1 MTPAR
6 PTWLVNGTVV
16 DGSATAPRHGTV
28 VIEGE
33 QIVAVTS
40 AGEPVPDTA
49 EVVDVSGLV
58 VCPGFIDTHSHAD
71 NAPFLAE
78 PDTSKI
84 LQGVTTEVVGNCG
97 FSLAPI
103 NPANLPDTEA
113 LLGRI
118 FPPIEVPWR
127 SFADFLSH
135 ADAGGYVTNYAPL
148 VGHNIL
154 RIAAFGSQDRAP
166 EPDEVNLM
174 GGLLEEALESGAF
187 GLSSGLI
194 YPPGLFAAADEL
206 AALTARLGQDAV
218 YATHMRNESIHVRD
232 SIQES
237 VRTVRPTRARL
248 HVSHLKVA
256 DRAQWG
262 TMGQILAELDAARDE
277 GLAVTQDAYP
287 YAAGSTM
294 LTALL
299 PPWFH
304 DGGSQAVLTKLQSDE
319 ALARAQR
326 DLDGQGAVF
335 ENLVAAASWDNIVIS
350 STRSHRHEGKT
361 TAQLAHDRGLPPLRA
376 VAQLLVEE
384 DLMATMVM
392 HMMHEDDVGTVLTH
406 SHTAIGSDSLPPGTG
421 GRPHPRSFGTFPRVL
436 GRYVR
441 DQAIIP
447 LADVVRRMTSLP
459 AEIFA
464 IPKRGQLRE
473 GFVADIVCFD
483 PASVTDGATYE
494 QPTLSPT
501 GIHRVYQGG
510 RLAVQDGTWQG
521 ERTGRR
527 LTPSP
532 R

>member
-1 MTPAR
+1 MTSAR
-6 PTWLVNGTVV
+6 PTWLVNGTLV
-16 DGSATAPRHGTV
+16 DGSSAAPRRGTV

-33 QIVAVTS
+33 AIAAVTGP
-40 AGEPVPDTA
+40 GEPVPNTA
-49 EVVDVSGLV
+49 DVVDVSGLV

-71 NAPFLAE
+71 NVPFLAE

-84 LQGVTTEVVGNCG
+84 VQGVTTEVVGNCG
-97 FSLAPI
+97 FSLAP
-103 NPANLPDTEA
+103 ANSASLRDLRT

-118 FPPIEVPWR
+118 FPSMEVPWH
-127 SFADFLSH
+127 SFADFLGH

-148 VGHNIL
+148 VGHNVL
-154 RIAAFGSQDRAP
+154 RIAAFGSLDRAP
-166 EPDEVNLM
+166 ERDELGLM
-174 GGLLEEALESGAF
+174 GDLLDEALEAGAF
-187 GLSSGLI
+187 GFSSGLI
-194 YPPGLFAAADEL
+194 YPPGLFAAEDEL
-206 AALTARLGQDAV
+206 ATLTTRLGTDAV

-237 VRTVRPTRARL
+237 IRQVRPTKGRL

-262 TMGQILAELDAARDE
+262 TMGQVLAELDAARNE

-294 LTALL
+294 LSALL

-304 DGGSQAVLTKLQSDE
+304 DGGSDAVLTRLRSDE
-319 ALARAQR
+319 ALARAQH

-335 ENLVAAASWDNIVIS
+335 ENLAGAAGWDNIVIS
-350 STRSHRHEGKT
+350 STGSHRHEGKT
-361 TAQLAHDRGLPPLRA
+361 AAQLAHDRGLPPLRA

-392 HMMHEDDVGTVLTH
+392 HMMHEEDVRTVLAH
-406 SHTAIGSDSLPPGTG
+406 SHTAIGSDGLPPGTG
-421 GRPHPRSFGTFPRVL
+421 GRPHPRTFGTFPRML

-441 DQAIIP
+441 DQEVTS
-447 LADVVRRMTSLP
+447 LAEAVRRMTSLP

-464 IPKRGQLRE
+464 IPRRGRLRE
-473 GFVADIVCFD
+473 GFAADIVCLD
-483 PASVTDGATYE
+483 PDSVADAATYE
-494 QPTLSPT
+494 QPALAPT

-510 RLAVQDGTWQG
+510 RLAVQNGIWHGQ
-521 ERTGRR
+521 RTGCR